1 MTTQSMDERIR
12 AKAKRA
18 LEVEIDNTLKPL
30 FDKLRNTQNRSLVV
44 QRHDGGENV
53 KVRLDMWAQLKEVQ
67 NDLVTLLAPAAGD
80 AAVEEFVEKVESLQ
94 EQIDTLQQ

>member
-53 KVRLDMWAQLKEVQ
+53 EVRLDMWAQLKEVQ

>member
-1 MTTQSMDERIR
+1 MDERIR

-53 KVRLDMWAQLKEVQ
+53 EVRLDMWAQLKEVQ

>member
-44 QRHDGGENV
+44 QRHDGGKNV
-53 KVRLDMWAQLKEVQ
+53 EVRLDMWAQLKEVQ